1 MGIKPRL
8 PTGFGQDKGYTGIRG
23 VKCGFYTEGPL
34 EFIRNPRHPNVKR
47 GHTGR
52 PESIYKGKK
61 LSLLRLKM
69 ARDPP
74 PNVPKEYEKN
84 CSLQ

>member
-47 GHTGR
+47 GHTGQPR
-52 PESIYKGKK
+52 VYI
-61 LSLLRLKM
+61 
-69 ARDPP
+69 
-74 PNVPKEYEKN
+74 
-84 CSLQ
+84 